1 MHLLSHLNKASELI
15 QLFKGDMPL
24 ANFLKQYFAVNKK
37 HGSKDRK
44 VISHLCYSYFR
55 LGNCLTECSVE
66 LQIKVSV
73 FLCTNINSK
82 YQSLFDTN
90 WLNNWHFELNKRIE
104 FVKSQLPEFNI
115 SNLFPLNHLLNN
127 QLNAEQF
134 ISSHF
139 NQPDL
144 FVRVRPGYSKV
155 VITKLQNASL
165 PFKVI
170 TEDCISLPNNT
181 KLDTVLIMNK
191 EVVVQDYSS
200 QQIAQYLKLIKTK
213 WVLNNSNNK
222 VFSVWDCCSASG
234 GKAILVKDTFSNI
247 QLTVSDI
254 RETILHN
261 LKKRFYEAGIN
272 NYHSFIADLTQE
284 VRVNKRFDLII
295 CDAPCSGSGTWRRTP
310 EQIRLFSMD
319 KLNYYSNLQKKIIN
333 QAIKHLA
340 PNGYFLYITCSVYKN
355 ENEEIVN
362 YIQTN
367 TNLKLLQ
374 SNILCGFTN
383 NADTMFAAL
392 FVVGNH

>member
-15 QLFKGDMPL
+15 KLFKGDMPL
-24 ANFLKQYFAVNKK
+24 ANYLKQHFKTNKK
-37 HGSKDRK
+37 HGSNDRK

-55 LGNCLTECSVE
+55 LGNCLTERNVE
-66 LQIKVSV
+66 LRIKVSV
-73 FLCTNINSK
+73 FLSTNIKNK
-82 YQSLFDTN
+82 YESLFDTN
-90 WLNNWHFELNKRIE
+90 WLNNWHFELSNRIE
-104 FVKSQLPEFNI
+104 FVKSQIPDFNI
-115 SNLFPLNHLLNN
+115 ANFFPLNHLISKQINT
-127 QLNAEQF
+127 EQF
-134 ISSHF
+134 INSHF

-144 FVRVRPGYSKV
+144 FIRVRPGYNKI
-155 VITKLQNASL
+155 VITKLQKALL

-181 KLDTVLIMNK
+181 KLDTVLILNK

-213 WVLNNSNNK
+213 LELNKSNNK
-222 VFSVWDCCSASG
+222 ALSVWDCCSASG
-234 GKAILVKDTFSNI
+234 GKAILVKDFFNNI

-261 LKKRFYEAGIN
+261 LNKRFYQAGII
-272 NYHSFIADLTQE
+272 NYHSFIADLTKE
-284 VRVNKRFDLII
+284 VRLNKTFDLII

-310 EQIRLFSMD
+310 EQIHLFTMD
-319 KLNYYSNLQKKIIN
+319 KLKYYSNLQKKIVN
-333 QAIKHLA
+333 QAIKHVA
-340 PNGYFLYITCSVYKN
+340 PNGYFLYITCSVYEN

-367 TNLKLLQ
+367 TNLQLLQ
-374 SNILCGFTN
+374 SNILSGFTN

-392 FVVGNH
+392 FVDSNN